1 MESQGSTLKLNRNV
15 IMEVLKMLE
24 SKDIFKLGLNTL
36 NKKIYLEMG
45 LT

>member
-1 MESQGSTLKLNRNV
+1 MESLTSTLKLNRNV
-15 IMEVLKMLE
+15 IIEILKMLE

-36 NKKIYLEMG
+36 SKKIYLEMG